1 MCSVRRGCET
11 GWVED
16 QDPQDLSEVVARLR
30 QFAAERDWDQFHSP
44 RNLLLA
50 LTGEVGEL
58 ASLVQWRTDA
68 EVEQMLA
75 DQDGRR
81 QLEEEVADV
90 AIYLLR
96 LADVCGI
103 DLLSAVTDKIAV
115 NARKYPVEKSKGSAR
130 KYTEF

>member
-115 NARKYPVEKSKGSAR
+115 NARKYPVEKAKGSAR

>member
-1 MCSVRRGCET
+1 
-11 GWVED
+11 VED

-115 NARKYPVEKSKGSAR
+115 NARKYPVEKAKGSAR